1 MLVDNECYHQQNGS
15 MPRQLEE
22 RTFVLLVRAAEWL
35 LQGTAEILRQ
45 HDLTYTRYHILR
57 ILHGAGEDGL
67 TCSEIGGRMLQR
79 DPDVTRLLDRLEKR
93 DLLQRERSTTD
104 RRVVIT
110 RITPAGATMLAAIH
124 QPILAQHQRS
134 MRHLTRSQLQQSH
147 RLLEAL
153 HQPAA

>member
-1 MLVDNECYHQQNGS
+1 MLVDNEYRSRQNGS

-45 HDLTYTRYHILR
+45 HDLTGTQCNILR

-67 TCSEIGGRMLQR
+67 TCTGIGGRMLQR

-93 DLLQRERSTTD
+93 HLLQRERSTAD

-110 RITPAGATMLAAIH
+110 RITTAGSTVLAAIH
-124 QPILAQHQRS
+124 QPMLAQHQRS
-134 MRHLTRSQLQQSH
+134 MRHLTRSQLQQLH